1 MFTVSMNF
9 NNFLLSYR
17 VFAKL
22 PGAPTLNMSVC
33 SRSYWNLE
41 VLGFEERGKPE
52 CTEKN
57 LS

>member
-22 PGAPTLNMSVC
+22 PRAPTLNVIGLFENQEYGNSVHALD
-33 SRSYWNLE
+33 NM
-41 VLGFEERGKPE
+41 
-52 CTEKN
+52 
-57 LS
+57 

>member
-22 PGAPTLNMSVC
+22 PGAPTLNGL
-33 SRSYWNLE
+33 YDPLQTNE
-41 VLGFEERGKPE
+41 TKYGNYLGVTR
-52 CTEKN
+52 
-57 LS
+57 